1 MKKSLIL
8 SIFIILIIIVSA
20 FIFIKSNQDKEIR
33 DESYLKNENLQPNIE
48 ENSGDTGKD
57 NLSETTQKKLPVLM
71 NLGLNIEPLNKET
84 NLAGDL
90 IFSKSLVYDDGRVS
104 GDKVLVDFGDKGKYY
119 QDGIGNIEYWFHV
132 PLNTKIKAP
141 IEGTVK
147 IDYFEHTKDWGVSIN
162 TKGSDLI
169 VSFEHLVNLMVKEG
183 DYVAAGEFIG
193 EAAPRNTFNNKI
205 AMTELAV
212 WKGGSTIMKY
222 CPFDY
227 LDESLKP
234 VYQEKLNNLATEWE
248 EFVGKDV
255 YEQEK
260 WVSPGCLVNSIQ
272 EK

>member
-1 MKKSLIL
+1 M
-8 SIFIILIIIVSA
+8 FIILIAVVSA
-20 FIFIKSNQDKEIR
+20 FIFIASNQDNEIK

-48 ENSGDTGKD
+48 KHSEDTLED
-57 NLSETTQKKLPVLM
+57 DLSKTAQKRLPVLM
-71 NLGLNIEPLNKET
+71 NLGLDIEPLNKET

-104 GDKVLVDFGDKGKYY
+104 GDRVFVDFGDKGKYY
-119 QDGIGNIEYWFHV
+119 QDGIGNVEYWFHV
-132 PLNTKIKAP
+132 PLNTKVKAP
-141 IEGTVK
+141 TDGVVK
-147 IDYFEHTKDWGVSIN
+147 IDYFEHTEDWGVSILP
-162 TKGSDLI
+162 KDSDLI
-169 VSFEHLVNLMVKEG
+169 VSFEHLVNLMVKDG
-183 DYVAAGEFIG
+183 DYVAVGEFIG
-193 EAAPRNTFNNKI
+193 EAAPRNTFDDKI

-234 VYQEKLNNLATEWE
+234 VYQEKLNKLATEWE
-248 EFVGKDV
+248 EFIGKDV

-260 WVSPGCLVNSIQ
+260 WVSPGCLVSSIQ